1 MKLPVSEVVD
11 GVAQEPPGPVD
22 DVDGGGHGGPGGG
35 VVVYLRHT
43 GPGDRGEARAVD
55 EGEAGLDEAGLL
67 GQQPLHGAP
76 GLRVHTRDTHQTG
89 EQRQDH
95 SQTRHLD
102 HPHADLILKN
112 LVFQRFCTR

>member
-1 MKLPVSEVVD
+1 MKLSVSEVVD
-11 GVAQEPPGPVD
+11 GVSQEPPGPVD

-43 GPGDRGEARAVD
+43 GPGHRGEARAVD

-76 GLRVHTRDTHQTG
+76 GLRVHTRDTHQQG
-89 EQRQDH
+89 DKRQDH
-95 SQTRHLD
+95 QGSREHLRYRIISGKALTRM
-102 HPHADLILKN
+102 IQK
-112 LVFQRFCTR
+112 